1 MGMRKMEWYEILGWG
16 LLVMLAILMILK
28 VLNVIQMKELKSL
41 KIGLLIFVFMVI
53 VYSYLT
59 TIGTGC
65 LDKFS
70 ISLSLFAL
78 FYEAILVVVEK

>member
-1 MGMRKMEWYEILGWG
+1 
-16 LLVMLAILMILK
+16 
-28 VLNVIQMKELKSL
+28 MKELKYL
-41 KIGLLIFVFMVI
+41 KVILLIFVFTVI
-53 VYSYLT
+53 LYSYLIT
-59 TIGTGC
+59 TGTEC

>member
-1 MGMRKMEWYEILGWG
+1 MER
-16 LLVMLAILMILK
+16 
-28 VLNVIQMKELKSL
+28 LKSL

-53 VYSYLT
+53 SYSYLI
-59 TIGTGC
+59 TIGTEC

-78 FYEAILVVVEK
+78 FYEAVLVVVEK

>member
-1 MGMRKMEWYEILGWG
+1 M
-16 LLVMLAILMILK
+16 
-28 VLNVIQMKELKSL
+28 NELKSL

-53 VYSYLT
+53 VYSYLIT
-59 TIGTGC
+59 AETEC

-78 FYEAILVVVEK
+78 FYEAILVVVEQEK

>member
-1 MGMRKMEWYEILGWG
+1 ME
-16 LLVMLAILMILK
+16 K
-28 VLNVIQMKELKSL
+28 LKSL
-41 KIGLLIFVFMVI
+41 KIGLLFFVFTVI
-53 VYSYLT
+53 LYSYLIT
-59 TIGTGC
+59 LGTEC

>member
-1 MGMRKMEWYEILGWG
+1 MGGIDYISYFNDIENIRGNIE
-16 LLVMLAILMILK
+16 
-28 VLNVIQMKELKSL
+28 MKELKSL

-59 TIGTGC
+59 TMETEC

>member
-1 MGMRKMEWYEILGWG
+1 ME
-16 LLVMLAILMILK
+16 
-28 VLNVIQMKELKSL
+28 ELKSL

-53 VYSYLT
+53 VYSYLI
-59 TIGTGC
+59 TIRTEC

-78 FYEAILVVVEK
+78 FYEAILVVIEK

>member
-1 MGMRKMEWYEILGWG
+1 
-16 LLVMLAILMILK
+16 
-28 VLNVIQMKELKSL
+28 MKELKSL

-53 VYSYLT
+53 VYSYLI
-59 TIGTGC
+59 TIGTEC

>member
-1 MGMRKMEWYEILGWG
+1 M
-16 LLVMLAILMILK
+16 
-28 VLNVIQMKELKSL
+28 QELKSL
-41 KIGLLIFVFMVI
+41 KVGLLVFVFLVI
-53 VYSYLT
+53 IYSYLIT
-59 TIGTGC
+59 VGTEC